1 MLIIFVDVV
10 RFEAKSVTSKRLI
23 MRRIAFYPV
32 GGERVSLPERHI
44 KAYVDDYCHE
54 FGQTDTDTKLMHLLY
69 VADKGFDILSHIRE
83 FLDNHPEIAQD
94 SIKQT
99 LAYFVSHL
107 RYPEGDRYVDD
118 QFAMANFLK
127 ETLCLEK
134 VLDLLMMEIRLRFSY
149 TEDDKSVNFTQKY
162 LRWDSLAS
170 LKKSLK
176 SEELPKCM
184 VNPTGYYSVSES
196 DIVKENLWPTLVGEY
211 MRSHWYN
218 ENIKIVYPNPY
229 EEQVID
235 EFNRNAKEDYKYVL
249 GAPAEPWRG
258 NPLKAKVVIL
268 SLNPGFKLGVN
279 DNVQYERYR
288 APLEDA
294 MAELINTLS
303 FQVRGLLTP
312 QESYVKSH
320 EEFKEKYSME
330 GSQVLCG
337 DALNEIGDYYWYNN
351 INRLNINHQKEYEF
365 FRNFAIVQYCAYTS
379 VSFKDFPR
387 GVVLPSQELTKK
399 LIRYLAYE
407 REDVVFVIMRSAAKW
422 KELLDADVWEK
433 MQSRLIVNKNMSQS
447 LSENNLGKK
456 NFNMLIELSL
466 IHI

>member
-1 MLIIFVDVV
+1 
-10 RFEAKSVTSKRLI
+10 

-54 FGQTDTDTKLMHLLY
+54 FGQTDTDSKLMHLLY

-118 QFAMANFLK
+118 QFAMANYLK
-127 ETLCLEK
+127 ETLSLEK

-279 DNVQYERYR
+279 DNVQYKRYR

-320 EEFKEKYSME
+320 KEFKEKYSME

-433 MQSRLIVNKNMSQS
+433 MQSRLIANKNMSQF

-456 NFNMLIELSL
+456 NFNMLIEYLK
-466 IHI
+466 

>member
-1 MLIIFVDVV
+1 
-10 RFEAKSVTSKRLI
+10 

-127 ETLCLEK
+127 ETLSLEK

-196 DIVKENLWPTLVGEY
+196 DIVKENLWPKLQGDY

-218 ENIKIVYPNPY
+218 EDIKIVYPNPY

-235 EFNRNAKEDYKYVL
+235 EFNRKAKEDCKYVL

-279 DNVQYERYR
+279 DNVQYEKYR

-320 EEFKEKYSME
+320 KEFKEKYSME

-379 VSFKDFPR
+379 VSFKDFAK

-456 NFNMLIELSL
+456 NFNMLIEYLK
-466 IHI
+466 

>member
-1 MLIIFVDVV
+1 
-10 RFEAKSVTSKRLI
+10 

-54 FGQTDTDTKLMHLLY
+54 FGQTDTDSKLMHLLY

-118 QFAMANFLK
+118 QFAMANYLK
-127 ETLCLEK
+127 ETLSLEK

-320 EEFKEKYSME
+320 KEFKEKYSME

-433 MQSRLIVNKNMSQS
+433 MQSRLIVNKNMSQF

-456 NFNMLIELSL
+456 NFNMLIEYLK
-466 IHI
+466 

>member
-1 MLIIFVDVV
+1 
-10 RFEAKSVTSKRLI
+10 
-23 MRRIAFYPV
+23 
-32 GGERVSLPERHI
+32 
-44 KAYVDDYCHE
+44 
-54 FGQTDTDTKLMHLLY
+54 
-69 VADKGFDILSHIRE
+69 
-83 FLDNHPEIAQD
+83 
-94 SIKQT
+94 
-99 LAYFVSHL
+99 
-107 RYPEGDRYVDD
+107 
-118 QFAMANFLK
+118 
-127 ETLCLEK
+127 
-134 VLDLLMMEIRLRFSY
+134 
-149 TEDDKSVNFTQKY
+149 
-162 LRWDSLAS
+162 
-170 LKKSLK
+170 
-176 SEELPKCM
+176 M

-211 MRSHWYN
+211 MCSHWYN
-218 ENIKIVYPNPY
+218 ENIKIVYPNSY

-249 GAPAEPWRG
+249 GARAEPWRG

-279 DNVQYERYR
+279 DEVKDNVDIRLREG
-288 APLEDA
+288 A
-294 MAELINTLS
+294 MSELCNTLT
-303 FQVRGLLTP
+303 FKVDGLLFP
-312 QESYVKSH
+312 QEYYVKGH
-320 EEFKEKYSME
+320 EEYKEKCSINLSNVDY
-330 GSQVLCG
+330 G

-456 NFNMLIELSL
+456 NFNMLIEYLK
-466 IHI
+466 

>member
-127 ETLCLEK
+127 ETLSLEK
-134 VLDLLMMEIRLRFSY
+134 VLDLLMIEIRLRFSY

-456 NFNMLIELSL
+456 NFNMLIEYLK
-466 IHI
+466 

>member
-32 GGERVSLPERHI
+32 GGERVRLPERHI

-107 RYPEGDRYVDD
+107 RYPDGDRYVDD
-118 QFAMANFLK
+118 QFAMANYLK
-127 ETLCLEK
+127 ETLSLEK

-149 TEDDKSVNFTQKY
+149 TADDKSVNFTQKY

-456 NFNMLIELSL
+456 NFNMLIEYLK
-466 IHI
+466 

>member
-1 MLIIFVDVV
+1 
-10 RFEAKSVTSKRLI
+10 

-54 FGQTDTDTKLMHLLY
+54 FGQTDTDSKLMHLLY

-94 SIKQT
+94 GIKQT

-118 QFAMANFLK
+118 QFAMANYLK
-127 ETLCLEK
+127 ETLSLEK

-320 EEFKEKYSME
+320 KEFKEKYSME

-433 MQSRLIVNKNMSQS
+433 MQSRLIVNKNMSQF

-456 NFNMLIELSL
+456 NFNMLIEYLK
-466 IHI
+466 

>member
-127 ETLCLEK
+127 EALSLEK

-456 NFNMLIELSL
+456 NFNMLIEYLK
-466 IHI
+466 

>member
-1 MLIIFVDVV
+1 MLIIFVDVA

-118 QFAMANFLK
+118 QFAMANYLK
-127 ETLCLEK
+127 ETLSLEK

-196 DIVKENLWPTLVGEY
+196 DIVKENLWPTLDGEY

-447 LSENNLGKK
+447 LSKNNLGKK
-456 NFNMLIELSL
+456 NFNMLIEYLK
-466 IHI
+466 

>member
-127 ETLCLEK
+127 ETLSLEK

-407 REDVVFVIMRSAAKW
+407 REDVVFAIMRSAAKW

-456 NFNMLIELSL
+456 NFNMLIEYLK
-466 IHI
+466 

>member
-1 MLIIFVDVV
+1 
-10 RFEAKSVTSKRLI
+10 

-127 ETLCLEK
+127 ETLSLEK

-456 NFNMLIELSL
+456 NFNMLIEYLK
-466 IHI
+466 

>member
-1 MLIIFVDVV
+1 
-10 RFEAKSVTSKRLI
+10 

-54 FGQTDTDTKLMHLLY
+54 FGQTDTDSKLMHLLY

-118 QFAMANFLK
+118 QFAMANYLK
-127 ETLCLEK
+127 ETLSLEK

-176 SEELPKCM
+176 SEELLKCM

-196 DIVKENLWPTLVGEY
+196 DIVKENLWPKLVGEY
-211 MRSHWYN
+211 KRSHWYN
-218 ENIKIVYPNPY
+218 EDIKIVYPNPY

-235 EFNRNAKEDYKYVL
+235 EFNRKAKEDCKYVL

-279 DNVQYERYR
+279 DKVQYEKYR
-288 APLEDA
+288 GPLEDA
-294 MAELINTLS
+294 MSELINTLS
-303 FQVRGLLTP
+303 FQVKGFLTP
-312 QESYVKSH
+312 QDYYVKSH
-320 EEFKEKYSME
+320 EEFKKKYS
-330 GSQVLCG
+330 VKNVYVPCG

-379 VSFKDFPR
+379 VSFKDFAK

-422 KELLDADVWEK
+422 KELLDADVWQK
-433 MQSRLIVNKNMSQS
+433 MQTRLIVNKNMSQS

-456 NFNMLIELSL
+456 NFNILIEYLK
-466 IHI
+466 

>member
-107 RYPEGDRYVDD
+107 RYPDGDRYVDD
-118 QFAMANFLK
+118 QFAMANYLK
-127 ETLCLEK
+127 ETLSLEK

-218 ENIKIVYPNPY
+218 EDIKIVYPNPY

-303 FQVRGLLTP
+303 FQVNGFLTP
-312 QESYVKSH
+312 QDYYVKSH
-320 EEFKEKYSME
+320 EEFKEKYS
-330 GSQVLCG
+330 VKNVYVPCG

-456 NFNMLIELSL
+456 NFNMLIERLK
-466 IHI
+466 

>member
-10 RFEAKSVTSKRLI
+10 RFEAESVTSKRLI

-127 ETLCLEK
+127 ETLSLEK

-176 SEELPKCM
+176 GEELLKRM

-196 DIVKENLWPTLVGEY
+196 DIVKENLWPELQGEY

-218 ENIKIVYPNPY
+218 ENAKMVYPNPY

-330 GSQVLCG
+330 GAQVLCG

-379 VSFKDFPR
+379 VSFKDFPK

-456 NFNMLIELSL
+456 NFNMLIEYLK
-466 IHI
+466 

>member
-1 MLIIFVDVV
+1 
-10 RFEAKSVTSKRLI
+10 
-23 MRRIAFYPV
+23 MRKIAFYPV

-118 QFAMANFLK
+118 QFAMANYLK
-127 ETLCLEK
+127 ETLSLEK

-149 TEDDKSVNFTQKY
+149 TEDDKSVTFTQKY

-176 SEELPKCM
+176 GEELLKRI
-184 VNPTGYYSVSES
+184 VNPSGFYCVSES
-196 DIVKENLWPTLVGEY
+196 DIVKENLWPTLQGDY

-218 ENIKIVYPNPY
+218 EDIKIVYPNPY

-235 EFNRNAKEDYKYVL
+235 EFNRNAKEDYMYVL

-407 REDVVFVIMRSAAKW
+407 REDVVFVIMRSAVK
-422 KELLDADVWEK
+422 
-433 MQSRLIVNKNMSQS
+433 
-447 LSENNLGKK
+447 
-456 NFNMLIELSL
+456 
-466 IHI
+466 

>member
-1 MLIIFVDVV
+1 
-10 RFEAKSVTSKRLI
+10 

-54 FGQTDTDTKLMHLLY
+54 FGQTDTDSKLMHLLY

-83 FLDNHPEIAQD
+83 FLDNHPEIAQG

-118 QFAMANFLK
+118 QFAMANYLK
-127 ETLCLEK
+127 ETLSLEK

-279 DNVQYERYR
+279 DNVQYKRYR

-320 EEFKEKYSME
+320 KEFKEKYSME

-433 MQSRLIVNKNMSQS
+433 MQSRLIANKNMSQF

-456 NFNMLIELSL
+456 NFNMLIEYLK
-466 IHI
+466 

>member
-107 RYPEGDRYVDD
+107 RYPDGDRYVDD
-118 QFAMANFLK
+118 QFAMANYLK
-127 ETLCLEK
+127 ETLSLEK

-320 EEFKEKYSME
+320 KEFKEKYSME

-456 NFNMLIELSL
+456 NFNMLIEYLK
-466 IHI
+466 

>member
-127 ETLCLEK
+127 ETLSLEK

-422 KELLDADVWEK
+422 KELLDADVW
-433 MQSRLIVNKNMSQS
+433 
-447 LSENNLGKK
+447 KK
-456 NFNMLIELSL
+456 CNHVLSL
-466 IHI
+466 IRT

>member
-54 FGQTDTDTKLMHLLY
+54 FGQTDTDSKLMHLLY

-107 RYPEGDRYVDD
+107 RYPDGDRYVDD
-118 QFAMANFLK
+118 QFAMANYLK
-127 ETLCLEK
+127 ETLSLEK

-218 ENIKIVYPNPY
+218 EDIKIVYPNPY

-235 EFNRNAKEDYKYVL
+235 EFNRKAKEDCKYVL

-279 DNVQYERYR
+279 DKVQYEKYR
-288 APLEDA
+288 GPLEDA
-294 MAELINTLS
+294 MSELINTLS
-303 FQVRGLLTP
+303 FQVKGFLTP
-312 QESYVKSH
+312 QDYYVKSH
-320 EEFKEKYSME
+320 EEFKKKYS
-330 GSQVLCG
+330 VKNVYVPCG

-379 VSFKDFPR
+379 VSYKDFAK

-456 NFNMLIELSL
+456 NFNMLIERLK
-466 IHI
+466 

>member
-1 MLIIFVDVV
+1 
-10 RFEAKSVTSKRLI
+10 

-54 FGQTDTDTKLMHLLY
+54 FGQTDTDSKLMHLLY

-118 QFAMANFLK
+118 QFAMANYLK
-127 ETLCLEK
+127 ETLSLEK

-162 LRWDSLAS
+162 LRWDCLAS

-320 EEFKEKYSME
+320 KEFKEKYSME

-433 MQSRLIVNKNMSQS
+433 MQSRLIANKNMSQF

-456 NFNMLIELSL
+456 NFNMLIEYLK
-466 IHI
+466 

>member
-149 TEDDKSVNFTQKY
+149 TEDDKSVTFTQKY

-170 LKKSLK
+170 LKKSLT

-218 ENIKIVYPNPY
+218 EDIKIVYPNPY
-229 EEQVID
+229 EEQVIN

-303 FQVRGLLTP
+303 FQVNGFLTP
-312 QESYVKSH
+312 QDYYVKSH
-320 EEFKEKYSME
+320 EEFKEKYS
-330 GSQVLCG
+330 VKNVYVPCG

-456 NFNMLIELSL
+456 NFNMLIERLK
-466 IHI
+466 

>member
-1 MLIIFVDVV
+1 
-10 RFEAKSVTSKRLI
+10 

-118 QFAMANFLK
+118 QFAMANYLK
-127 ETLCLEK
+127 ETLSLEK

-176 SEELPKCM
+176 SEELLKCM

-235 EFNRNAKEDYKYVL
+235 EFNRKAKEDCKYVL

-279 DNVQYERYR
+279 DKVQYEKYR
-288 APLEDA
+288 GPLEDA
-294 MAELINTLS
+294 MSELINTLS
-303 FQVRGLLTP
+303 FQVKGFLTP
-312 QESYVKSH
+312 QDYYVKSH
-320 EEFKEKYSME
+320 EEFKKKYS
-330 GSQVLCG
+330 VKNVYVPCG

-379 VSFKDFPR
+379 VSYKDFAK

-456 NFNMLIELSL
+456 NFNMLIEHLK
-466 IHI
+466 

>member
-107 RYPEGDRYVDD
+107 RYPDGDRYVDD
-118 QFAMANFLK
+118 QFAMANYLK
-127 ETLCLEK
+127 ETLSLEK

-149 TEDDKSVNFTQKY
+149 TEDDKSVTFTQKY

-176 SEELPKCM
+176 GEELLKCM

-196 DIVKENLWPTLVGEY
+196 DIVKENLWPKLTGEY
-211 MRSHWYN
+211 MRSHWYD
-218 ENIKIVYPNPY
+218 ESIKMVYPNSY

-303 FQVRGLLTP
+303 FQVNGFLTP
-312 QESYVKSH
+312 QDYYVKSH
-320 EEFKEKYSME
+320 EEFKEKYS
-330 GSQVLCG
+330 VKNVYVPCG

-456 NFNMLIELSL
+456 NFNMLIERLK
-466 IHI
+466 

>member
-127 ETLCLEK
+127 ETLSLEK

-249 GAPAEPWRG
+249 GAPAEPWSG

-279 DNVQYERYR
+279 DNVQYEKYR

-320 EEFKEKYSME
+320 KEFKEKYSME

-433 MQSRLIVNKNMSQS
+433 MQSRLIVNKNMSQY

-456 NFNMLIELSL
+456 NFNMLIEYLK
-466 IHI
+466 

>member
-1 MLIIFVDVV
+1 
-10 RFEAKSVTSKRLI
+10 

-54 FGQTDTDTKLMHLLY
+54 FGQTDTDSKLMHLLY

-118 QFAMANFLK
+118 QFAMANYLK
-127 ETLCLEK
+127 ETLSLEK

-294 MAELINTLS
+294 MAELNNTLS

-312 QESYVKSH
+312 QESYVNSH
-320 EEFKEKYSME
+320 KEFKEKYSME

-351 INRLNINHQKEYEF
+351 INHLNINHQKEYEF

-433 MQSRLIVNKNMSQS
+433 MQSRLIVNKNMSQF

-456 NFNMLIELSL
+456 NFNMLIEYLK
-466 IHI
+466 

>member
-83 FLDNHPEIAQD
+83 FLDNHPEISQD

-118 QFAMANFLK
+118 QFAMANYLK
-127 ETLCLEK
+127 ETLSLEK
-134 VLDLLMMEIRLRFSY
+134 VLNLLMMEIRLRFSY
-149 TEDDKSVNFTQKY
+149 TEDDKSVNFTKKY

-456 NFNMLIELSL
+456 NFNMLIEYLK
-466 IHI
+466 

>member
-118 QFAMANFLK
+118 QFAMAYFLK

-456 NFNMLIELSL
+456 NFNMLIEYLK
-466 IHI
+466 

>member
-32 GGERVSLPERHI
+32 GGERVSLPERHL

-127 ETLCLEK
+127 ETLSLEK

-268 SLNPGFKLGVN
+268 SLNPGFELGVN

-422 KELLDADVWEK
+422 KELLDVDVWEK

-456 NFNMLIELSL
+456 NFNMLIEYLK
-466 IHI
+466 

>member
-1 MLIIFVDVV
+1 
-10 RFEAKSVTSKRLI
+10 

-54 FGQTDTDTKLMHLLY
+54 FGQTDTDSKLMHLLY

-118 QFAMANFLK
+118 QFAMANYLK
-127 ETLCLEK
+127 ETLSLEK

-176 SEELPKCM
+176 SEELLKCM

-196 DIVKENLWPTLVGEY
+196 DIVKENLWPKLVGEY
-211 MRSHWYN
+211 KRSHWYN
-218 ENIKIVYPNPY
+218 EDIKIVYPNPY

-279 DNVQYERYR
+279 DKVQYEKYR
-288 APLEDA
+288 GPLEDA
-294 MAELINTLS
+294 MSELINTLS
-303 FQVRGLLTP
+303 FQVKGFLTP
-312 QESYVKSH
+312 QDYYVKSH
-320 EEFKEKYSME
+320 EEFKKKYS
-330 GSQVLCG
+330 VKNVYVPCG

-379 VSFKDFPR
+379 VSYKDFAK

-456 NFNMLIELSL
+456 NFNMLIEHLK
-466 IHI
+466 

>member
-23 MRRIAFYPV
+23 MRKIAFYPV

-107 RYPEGDRYVDD
+107 RYPDGDRYVDD
-118 QFAMANFLK
+118 QFAMANYLK
-127 ETLCLEK
+127 ETLSLEK

-149 TEDDKSVNFTQKY
+149 TEDDKSVTFTQKY

-176 SEELPKCM
+176 GEELLKRM

-196 DIVKENLWPTLVGEY
+196 DIVKENLWPELQGEY

-218 ENIKIVYPNPY
+218 ENAKMVYPNPY

-235 EFNRNAKEDYKYVL
+235 EFNRKAKEDYKYVL

-279 DNVQYERYR
+279 DKVQYEKYR
-288 APLEDA
+288 GPLEDA
-294 MAELINTLS
+294 MSELINTLS
-303 FQVRGLLTP
+303 FQVNGFLTP
-312 QESYVKSH
+312 QDYYVKSH
-320 EEFKEKYSME
+320 EEFKEKYS
-330 GSQVLCG
+330 VKNVYVPCG

-365 FRNFAIVQYCAYTS
+365 FRNFAIVQFCAYTS
-379 VSFKDFPR
+379 VSYKDFAK

-433 MQSRLIVNKNMSQS
+433 IQSRLIVNKHMSQS

-456 NFNMLIELSL
+456 NFNMLIEHLK
-466 IHI
+466 

>member
-107 RYPEGDRYVDD
+107 RYPDGDRYVDD
-118 QFAMANFLK
+118 QFAMANYLK
-127 ETLCLEK
+127 ETLSLEK

-235 EFNRNAKEDYKYVL
+235 EFNRKAKEDCKYVL

-279 DNVQYERYR
+279 DKVQYEKYR
-288 APLEDA
+288 GPLEDA
-294 MAELINTLS
+294 MSELINTLS
-303 FQVRGLLTP
+303 FQVKGFLTP
-312 QESYVKSH
+312 QDYYVKSH
-320 EEFKEKYSME
+320 EEFKKKYS
-330 GSQVLCG
+330 VKNVYVPCG

-379 VSFKDFPR
+379 VSYKDFAK

-456 NFNMLIELSL
+456 NFNMLIERLK
-466 IHI
+466 

>member
-127 ETLCLEK
+127 ETLSLEK

-279 DNVQYERYR
+279 DNVQYEKYR
-288 APLEDA
+288 APLE
-294 MAELINTLS
+294 ELINTLS

-320 EEFKEKYSME
+320 KEFKEKYSME

-433 MQSRLIVNKNMSQS
+433 MQSRLIVNKNMSQY

-456 NFNMLIELSL
+456 NFNMLIEYLK
-466 IHI
+466 

>member
-433 MQSRLIVNKNMSQS
+433 MQSRLIINKNMSQS

-456 NFNMLIELSL
+456 NFNMLIEYLK
-466 IHI
+466 